1 MREQRAHN
9 RRLMREDAIISGPS
23 GERRQP
29 AILLDIS
36 RVGVCFTSPQL
47 LPSGTVYRLEFSL
60 PGQPGLHRTTLE
72 VVHSSSS
79 GVPSGYRVGARFLDI
94 APDTAERIMD
104 FVTKDV
110 DMPAAGTQSKREADR
125 VQHQANQTPD

>member
-9 RRLMREDAIISGPS
+9 RRLMREDAIISDPS
-23 GERRQP
+23 GDARRP

-47 LPSGTVYRLEFSL
+47 LPSGMVYSLEFSL
-60 PGQPGLHRTTLE
+60 PGQTGLHRTTLE

-94 APDTAERIMD
+94 PAGTAELIMD
-104 FVTKDV
+104 FVTRDV
-110 DMPAAGTQSKREADR
+110 DAPPNPSRSEGKAHRME
-125 VQHQANQTPD
+125 HQADQSTD